1 MSDDMEVRLV
11 DDNPHERSLRHHKI
25 HGNGWIDLNDYR
37 NVDNYRHPFIRAKN
51 APPHVWP
58 INAADW
64 GLEEWLPSQTDMTP
78 SSGGNSHPV
87 VRLDRHGEEKIG
99 EDHGIVNAAFYYK

>member
-78 SSGGNSHPV
+78 NSGGDTHPV
-87 VRLDRHGEEKIG
+87 IKIDRTGEERVG